1 MADIGQLNVRVG
13 LDSTG
18 FQNGIGKLNQEMKK
32 VQSEFKLAS
41 TELGKHGSELDK
53 LRTKSDS
60 LTKQKELQ
68 RQKVE
73 ALEKAHQKSVETKGK
88 DAKATGDLEIKL
100 NQARTRLV
108 QMEQDLTSINRQI
121 EVQSSSWY
129 KLGKSLEPI
138 GQSMQDIGKKM
149 ESVGKDLTKKVTL
162 PIVGIGAA
170 AVKIGS
176 DFQAEMSKVQAIS
189 GATGDDLQKLTDK
202 AKEMGASTK
211 FSASESAQALNY
223 MAMAGWDTTQMMDG
237 LDGVMMLA
245 AASGESLASVSDI
258 VTDALTAFG
267 MQASDAGDFADLLAS
282 ASSNANTNVGMLG
295 ESFKYVAPLFGSLGY
310 SAEDAALALGL
321 MANAGIKGSQAG
333 TTLRGAITRLTQPTS
348 EAAKIIDELGLNLTD
363 AQGNMLPF
371 KDVMDQLRGSFGN
384 LTQEQQ
390 AQYAATLFGK
400 EAMSGM
406 LAVINATDEDY
417 KKLTDATR
425 EYSGAAGEMADIMQ
439 DNLQGQLTVLK
450 SQLEGVAIEIFE
462 ILVPHLK
469 TLVENLQ
476 RAVEWFSNLSPAT
489 QETIVKVAA
498 LAAALGPV
506 LIIGGKIVAG
516 AGAIIGAFSKIS
528 LAIAGK
534 TAAVGGASAAAG
546 GLVAIKG
553 VLAAAFT
560 ALTGPIGIAVAAIV
574 GITAVG
580 VALYK
585 NWDTIKEK
593 AGELKD
599 AISERWNNIKEI
611 TAEAWENVKQG
622 IGERWS
628 SIKESTSESL
638 ASMRESIRN
647 GWDNVKT
654 ATAERWQ
661 SIRGNIS
668 ERWGNIKE
676 NTSQTLG
683 NIRENISSSWDNVKN
698 RTSGTWDFLKTNT
711 ASAWSNIKGR
721 IEENGGGIRGVI
733 VTYTEGY
740 KSVWSTALNTMD
752 SITGGK
758 FSAMADKVSNAF
770 SKVRDA
776 IQNGINRLR
785 EWNNQRVENK
795 EATFTN
801 RIKNITENIVSTI
814 TAPFKKN
821 FSGTSFFQGGLTMV
835 GELGPELI
843 ELPRGSK
850 IYNDYQT
857 NQIMGQK
864 DRDKGGGLT
873 LNIDKFVN
881 NSEKDI
887 EQLAYELEFYRQR
900 VSLGKGRG

>member
-100 NQARTRLV
+100 NQARTSLV

-211 FSASESAQALNY
+211 FSASESVQALNY
-223 MAMAGWDTTQMMDG
+223 MAMAGWDTNQMLDG

-245 AASGESLASVSDI
+245 AASGENLATVSDI

-267 MQASDAGDFADLLAS
+267 MKASDAGGFADLLAS

-333 TTLRGAITRLTQPTS
+333 TTLRGAITRLSQPTGETS
-348 EAAKIIDELGLNLTD
+348 KIISQLGLEMTD

-439 DNLQGQLTVLK
+439 DNLQGQLTILK
-450 SQLEGVAIEIFE
+450 SQIEGVAIEIFE
-462 ILVPHLK
+462 ILVPHLQ
-469 TLVENLQ
+469 TLVEGLQ

-599 AISERWNNIKEI
+599 AISERWSNIKES

-668 ERWGNIKE
+668 ERWGNIKD

-900 VSLGKGRG
+900 MSLGKGRG